1 VKDRLVA
8 EAGSGQNLVMT
19 TRPLGGTIRAPH
31 AALVGRFS
39 HRPDADE
46 WWWSDGMYRIH
57 GFGPRDVV
65 PTTALVMSHVHP
77 DDRPAAEESRK
88 AALERD
94 EPFSFVHRITTAAG
108 CERVVVTAGHVE
120 HHDEAQV
127 ILGHLID
134 ITDVRLEAVARELD
148 GAVEDFVEHRAVIE
162 QAKGVLVQLYSVDP
176 DTAWALLR
184 AFSADSNRKVRDI
197 AGLLVEAAGENLTPT
212 RGRSPSPHVMLGRL
226 YADTSDTTAR
236 SG

>member
-1 VKDRLVA
+1 
-8 EAGSGQNLVMT
+8 MT
-19 TRPLGGTIRAPH
+19 TRPPSSVIRAPH

-57 GFGPRDVV
+57 GFEPREVV
-65 PTTALVMSHVHP
+65 PSTALVMSHVHT
-77 DDRPAAEESRK
+77 DDRTAAEESRK

-94 EPFSFVHRITTAAG
+94 EPFSFVHRITTAADV
-108 CERVVVTAGHVE
+108 ERVVVAAGHVE
-120 HHDEAQV
+120 HHEETQV

-134 ITDVRLEAVARELD
+134 ITDVRLDAVARELD

-176 DTAWALLR
+176 DTAWAVLR
-184 AFSADSNRKVRDI
+184 AFSADSNRKVREI

-212 RGRSPSPHVMLGRL
+212 RGRSPSPHVMLRRL
-226 YADTSDTTAR
+226 YADESDVTAQ

>member
-1 VKDRLVA
+1 
-8 EAGSGQNLVMT
+8 MT
-19 TRPLGGTIRAPH
+19 TRPQGGATRAPH
-31 AALVGRFS
+31 AALVGHFS

-57 GFGPRDVV
+57 GFEPREVV
-65 PTTALVMSHVHP
+65 PSAALVMSHVHP

-88 AALERD
+88 AALERG

-108 CERVVVTAGHVE
+108 GDRVVVAAGHVE
-120 HHDEAQV
+120 HHDETLV
-127 ILGHLID
+127 IVGHLID
-134 ITDVRLEAVARELD
+134 ITDVRQDAVARELD

-162 QAKGVLVQLYSVDP
+162 QAKGVLVQLYSIDP
-176 DTAWALLR
+176 DTAWAVLR

-197 AGLLVEAAGENLTPT
+197 AGLLVEAAGDNLTPT
-212 RGRSPSPHVMLGRL
+212 RGRSPSPHVMLQRL
-226 YADTSDTTAR
+226 YADAAGAAAH